1 MVNKRHPIQSVFLKY
16 GYVAFFLYI
25 AIFLCF
31 FYNYHLLYTE
41 QLQIFQFTNFYLLTL
56 IERPGGLAN
65 YIGSFITQ
73 FYIFNHAAGLIIS
86 SLLFLLFFL
95 QKKIEIAWH
104 IKNGTVFSLI
114 LPALFTLFFMDI
126 NAQAGGLLAT
136 IIAMLFVWLTTLL
149 PDKWYK
155 YLITLF
161 FIPILYAITGGGLI
175 TYTLLL
181 LAGHL
186 LQEKKN
192 IPYISVLLLF
202 SLVLPLVVRQY
213 FIPLP
218 WNHTWIGTAFY
229 KGNTIP
235 DLLWWL
241 LFTPAIL
248 ILLTKSTGK
257 LLSGIKYPE
266 KTGSLLFIGIFIG
279 TIVAL
284 QYNKNQREE
293 TIYRLD
299 HLLKKQ
305 DWQQIVQIAEKQPF
319 HNQVFVSYVN
329 IALLNQGLL
338 PDKMM
343 NFSQR
348 PEVNEFWTSSYLPM
362 FLTGESYYHLDM
374 YNAARAYLFMANTQ
388 SPLSASPFIYLRLA
402 ELETVRGNAKA
413 GMKYVQVLK
422 QTLFYREQAEKME
435 QAIQGSN
442 YRQEIQSKID
452 RYTENDSFLA
462 KEMLYNVTCKHKEDP
477 YNRKVLDFLLAKY
490 ILANDYKNFLHC
502 IAGLPYSIGND
513 IPRLY
518 QEFLLMYAYMLG
530 DNTLIKKWGI
540 QQAVVTDFY
549 KYLQINQSGQSEQ
562 KIKEELK
569 KTFGHSYWFYMQHKN
584 DF

>member
-16 GYVAFFLYI
+16 GYAAFFLYI

-41 QLQIFQFTNFYLLTL
+41 QLQIFQFTNFYFLTL

-136 IIAMLFVWLTTLL
+136 IIAMLFVWLTALL

-161 FIPILYAITGGGLI
+161 FMPILYAITGGGLI

-248 ILLTKSTGK
+248 LLLTNSTGK

-374 YNAARAYLFMANTQ
+374 HNAARAYLFMANTQ

-452 RYTENDSFLA
+452 QYTENDSFLA

-540 QQAVVTDFY
+540 RQAVVTDFY

>member
-16 GYVAFFLYI
+16 GYAAFFLYI

-41 QLQIFQFTNFYLLTL
+41 QLQIFQFTNFYFLTL

-104 IKNGTVFSLI
+104 IKNGTAFSLI

-136 IIAMLFVWLTTLL
+136 IIAMLFVWLTALL

-161 FIPILYAITGGGLI
+161 FMPILYAITGGGLI

-248 ILLTKSTGK
+248 LLLTKSTGK

-266 KTGSLLFIGIFIG
+266 KTGSFLFIGIFIG

-413 GMKYVQVLK
+413 GMKYVQALK

-518 QEFLLMYAYMLG
+518 QEFLLMYAYMLD

>member
-462 KEMLYNVTCKHKEDP
+462 KEMLYNITCKHKEAP

>member
-1 MVNKRHPIQSVFLKY
+1 MVNKIHHIQSAFLKY
-16 GYVAFFLYI
+16 GYAAFFLYI
-25 AIFLCF
+25 AIFFCF

-41 QLQIFQFTNFYLLTL
+41 QLQLFQFTNFYFLAL
-56 IERPGGLAN
+56 IEKPGGLAN

-73 FYIFNHAAGLIIS
+73 FYIFNRAAGLIIT

-95 QKKIEIAWH
+95 QKKVGIAWH
-104 IKNGTVFSLI
+104 IKNGTVFYLI
-114 LPALFTLFFMDI
+114 LPALFTLFLMDI
-126 NAQAGGLLAT
+126 NAQVGGLLAA
-136 IIAMLFVWLTTLL
+136 IIALLFVWLTALL

-155 YLITLF
+155 YLITLL
-161 FIPILYAITGGGLI
+161 FIPIIYAITGGGSI
-175 TYTLLL
+175 IYALLL
-181 LAGHL
+181 FTGHL
-186 LQEKKN
+186 LQRKKN

-202 SLVLPLVVRQY
+202 SLVLPLVVRLY

-248 ILLTKSTGK
+248 LLLTKSTGK

-266 KTGSLLFIGIFIG
+266 KTRSLLFIGIFIG

-293 TIYRLD
+293 TIYKLD

-305 DWQQIVQIAEKQPF
+305 DWEQIVQTAEKQPF

-388 SPLSASPFIYLRLA
+388 SPLSVSPFIFLRLA
-402 ELETVRGNAKA
+402 ELETIRGNTGA
-413 GMKYVQVLK
+413 GMKYIQVLK
-422 QTLFYREQAEKME
+422 HTLFYREQAEKME
-435 QAIQGSN
+435 QAILDNKYPQDM
-442 YRQEIQSKID
+442 QTKID
-452 RYTENDSFLA
+452 RYMENDSFLA

-530 DNTLIKKWGI
+530 DNTLIEKWGI

-569 KTFGHSYWFYMQHKN
+569 KAFGHSYWFYMQHKN

>member
-41 QLQIFQFTNFYLLTL
+41 QLQIFQFTNFYFLTL

-73 FYIFNHAAGLIIS
+73 FYIFNHAAGLIIA

-136 IIAMLFVWLTTLL
+136 IIAMLFVWLTALL

-161 FIPILYAITGGGLI
+161 FMPILYAITGGGLI

-248 ILLTKSTGK
+248 LLLSKSTGK

>member
-16 GYVAFFLYI
+16 GYATFFLYI

-442 YRQEIQSKID
+442 YRQEIQSKIN

-477 YNRKVLDFLLAKY
+477 YSRKVLDFLLAKY

-540 QQAVVTDFY
+540 QQTVVTDFY